1 MRIPRLNRRGK
12 VVRNLLAIAVLGFA
26 LWAYT
31 GFPAPTEG
39 LALKWEAERYFTEP
53 GEIVLRVDQT
63 GGASPWLKWF
73 ADRKSV
79 LTYRDGYLTCYQHQ
93 RWLTA
98 HIMDYEG
105 TYPHCGRGVCG
116 GIYRLVTGAGVLR
129 GPGDHRGA
137 HRDHMGGKDGIDR

>member
-12 VVRNLLAIAVLGFA
+12 VVRNLLAIVLLSFA

-31 GFPAPTEG
+31 DFPAPTEG

-63 GGASPWLKWF
+63 GGASGWLKWF
-73 ADRKSV
+73 ADRESV

-98 HIMDYEG
+98 HTMDYEG
-105 TYPHCGRGVCG
+105 TYPIVDDQCVVEFNTWSPAQGFHEAQVTIAGRT
-116 GIYRLVTGAGVLR
+116 VTIWVER
-129 GPGDHRGA
+129 
-137 HRDHMGGKDGIDR
+137 ME